1 MSYKYNKN
9 AEYAPNLTIF
19 VIVEKSIRMS
29 KGVKIFQVL
38 TAPLQK
44 LPLGFHYGAGRVAAW
59 LMRSVVKYRRDVVMV
74 NLSRSFPDRKWK
86 EVRKMSND
94 FYSHFG
100 DIFAEAM
107 WFGGCR
113 GNAER
118 LRRSGLC
125 TTVNPQVLLDAY
137 AQSPSV
143 LLLTSHMGN
152 WELLGGLLEYLPEGH
167 GIDTNDLVVTYKRLS
182 SGFWD
187 EFIGSNRGS
196 VLPDWTG
203 YQESGN
209 IMRYALGNRSRKKVY
224 IFIGD
229 QFPYWGAAR
238 HEVPDFMHQP
248 TLSMNGGA
256 MLAAKLHMPAIYFGM
271 ERAGRGRYE
280 ISFTKICDDASTM
293 SPDEIMAE
301 YYRLLQRDIEKDP
314 GNYLWSHNRW
324 K

>member
-1 MSYKYNKN
+1 MTTGTRIIQT
-9 AEYAPNLTIF
+9 L
-19 VIVEKSIRMS
+19 VR
-29 KGVKIFQVL
+29 
-38 TAPLQK
+38 PLQK
-44 LPLGFHYGAGRVAAW
+44 LPLGFHYAAVRPLVW
-59 LMRSVVKYRRDVVMV
+59 IMKSVMKYRRDVVMV

-86 EVRKMSND
+86 EIRNISNG

-113 GNAER
+113 GDHGR
-118 LRRSGLC
+118 LHRSGLC
-125 TTVNPQVLLDAY
+125 TTTDPQVLLDAY
-137 AQSPSV
+137 AKSPSV

-196 VLPDWTG
+196 VLPGWTG

-209 IMRYALGNRSRKKVY
+209 IMRYALANRNSKKIY

-229 QFPYWGAAR
+229 QFPYKGSAR
-238 HEVPDFMHQP
+238 HKVPDFMHQP

-256 MLAAKLHMPAIYFGM
+256 MLASKLHMPAIYFGM
-271 ERAGRGRYE
+271 QRAGRGKYE
-280 ISFTKICDDASTM
+280 ITFTKICDDASTM
-293 SPDEIMAE
+293 APDDIMAE
-301 YYRLLQRDIEKDP
+301 YYKLLQRDIEKDP
-314 GNYLWSHNRW
+314 ANYLWSHNRW
-324 K
+324 KQ